1 MAHLKLNHEEAKK
14 ILRAFTELELTEAS
28 GNELSLELGG
38 GKSFRLDQLNIQGEL
53 KTEKA
58 NFLIEASSHG
68 DEIEVKLK

>member
-1 MAHLKLNHEEAKK
+1 MANLTLNHDEAKK
-14 ILRAFTELELTEAS
+14 ILKAFTDLEITEGTDS
-28 GNELSLELGG
+28 QLSLDLGD

-68 DEIEVKLK
+68 DEIEVKLT